1 MSILTLELL
10 RRLSETPGGPGD
22 EAAVRDIIA
31 RAVHPRVDELSIDN
45 MGNLIAIKRGSGASS
60 RQIVLAAH
68 MDEVAFMITKIDD
81 DGLLHVAA
89 SGGINRRTVLG
100 KPVQVGPDRLPGVIS
115 LRPPHLVDDPEEYRR
130 PPKLRDLVIDIG
142 AKDGDE
148 AKSKVKRGQY
158 AVFRTPFRFLAP
170 GEAPDPNALLPR
182 AGRISGKAFDDR
194 LGCAALIELLSGE
207 PFPFDLVGV
216 FTVQEEIGLR
226 GALAA
231 GSRLKPDVA
240 LILEGTL
247 CPDLPGRWGQ
257 EQTPPTTR
265 LGQGPAITTTD
276 RSHIT
281 PPWLLQHILRT
292 AEANGIPHQFKH
304 PNVGGTDAAGFAR
317 YWGTPAAIIST
328 PARYIH
334 SPIAIADLADFWH
347 GVDLVKATL
356 QTLEQVSL

>member
-1 MSILTLELL
+1 MSILTLDLL
-10 RRLSETPGGPGD
+10 KRLSETPGGPGD

-31 RAVHPRVDELSIDN
+31 RVVHPHVDELSIDS
-45 MGNLIAIKRGSGASS
+45 MGNLIARKRGTGASS
-60 RQIVLAAH
+60 KQVALAAH

-89 SGGINRRTVLG
+89 SGGINRRTLLG
-100 KPVQVGPDRLPGVIS
+100 KRVQVGPERLPGVIAV
-115 LRPPHLVDDPEEYRR
+115 RPPHLVDDPEEYRK
-130 PPKLRDLVIDIG
+130 PPKLQDLVIDIG
-142 AKDGDE
+142 AKNGDE

-158 AVFRTPFRFLAP
+158 AVFRTPFRFL
-170 GEAPDPNALLPR
+170 GPDEPSGDAALPR
-182 AGRISGKAFDDR
+182 SGRISGKAFDDR
-194 LGCAALIELLSGE
+194 LGCAALIELLAGE
-207 PFPFDLVGV
+207 PYPFDVTGV

-231 GSRLKPDVA
+231 GSRMTPDAVF
-240 LILEGTL
+240 ILEGTL

-257 EQTPPTTR
+257 ETTPPTTR
-265 LGQGPAITTTD
+265 LGHGPALTTAD

-281 PPWLLQHILRT
+281 PPRLLQHLLRT
-292 AEANGIPHQFKH
+292 ARARDIPYQFKH

-317 YWGTPAAIIST
+317 YTGAPAAIIST

-347 GVDLVKATL
+347 GVELVRAAMETL
-356 QTLEQVSL
+356 

>member
-1 MSILTLELL
+1 MSILTVDLL
-10 RRLSETPGGPGD
+10 KQLGETPGGPGD
-22 EAAVRDIIA
+22 EGAVRDIIA
-31 RAVHPRVDELSIDN
+31 RAVYPHVDELTIDN
-45 MGNLIAIKRGSGASS
+45 MGNLIAIKRGTNASP
-60 RQIVLAAH
+60 RQVALAAH

-100 KPVQVGPDRLPGVIS
+100 KRVTVGPERLSGVIAN
-115 LRPPHLVDDPEEYRR
+115 RPPHFVDDPDEYNK

-142 AKDGDE
+142 AKNGDE

-158 AVFRTPFRFLAP
+158 AVFYTPFRFMGADEQP
-170 GEAPDPNALLPR
+170 AGHQPLPR
-182 AGRISGKAFDDR
+182 SGRISGKAFDDR
-194 LGCAALIELLSGE
+194 LGCATLIELLGDE

-240 LILEGTL
+240 IILESTV

-257 EQTPPTTR
+257 RHTPPTTR
-265 LGQGPAITTTD
+265 LGHGPAITSVD
-276 RSHIT
+276 RSHIV
-281 PPWLLQHILRT
+281 PARLLQHLLRT
-292 AEANGIPHQFKH
+292 AQAHDIPFQFKH

-317 YWGTPAAIIST
+317 YLGTPAAIIAT

-347 GVDLVKATL
+347 GVDLVKASL
-356 QTLEQVSL
+356 QSMEQLFS